1 MDNLKLDISDL
12 GNDLLTN
19 DSRCSLLHA
28 YNVYK
33 DEVNQSLIKSIFSV
47 NLISV
52 EIKNFKGGYRY
63 GESFIKDKISDAL
76 EKAAGAGDHN
86 GKAAEVLNNQL
97 ADVHQFCM
105 FFCITSKD
113 DRYHKVPFW
122 SCHGLYLY
130 FVL

>member
-76 EKAAGAGDHN
+76 QDTHEGWICFRFM
-86 GKAAEVLNNQL
+86 QP
-97 ADVHQFCM
+97 
-105 FFCITSKD
+105 I
-113 DRYHKVPFW
+113 
-122 SCHGLYLY
+122 
-130 FVL
+130 